1 MGEIPGS
8 SGRRRA
14 DAQRNRDRL
23 IAAAGEVIGET
34 GADAS
39 LEEIARRAG
48 VGSATLHRHFPSRAE
63 LLGAVLHDRVQALC
77 TRAEELATDPKA
89 GPALVTWLRDVVT
102 HAATARGLG
111 PALSGYETDP
121 EFEPHNMIR
130 RAARPLLERA
140 QREGSIGRTVT
151 VDDVLQLANGVA
163 LATESLPNP
172 AGRADALMAIVADGL
187 LA

>member
-1 MGEIPGS
+1 MGATPS
-8 SGRRRA
+8 SPGRRRA

-23 IAAAGEVIGET
+23 VVAASEVIGET

-63 LLGAVLHDRVQALC
+63 LLGAVLHERVQGLC
-77 TRAEELATDPKA
+77 ARAEELSTAPNA
-89 GPALVTWLRDVVT
+89 GAALVTWLRDVVT

-111 PALSGYETDP
+111 PALSGYEADP
-121 EFEPHNMIR
+121 EFEPHTMIR
-130 RAARPLLERA
+130 RAAQPLLDRA
-140 QREGSIGRTVT
+140 QREGEIAASVT

-163 LATESLPNP
+163 LATESLPN
-172 AGRADALMAIVADGL
+172 AAHRADALMALVSHGL
-187 LA
+187 LS